1 MADTNIRA
9 SLTPAQWD
17 DQFFRE
23 YVRENLFSKYMG
35 TDEGSIIQIKD
46 DLARKPGD
54 RISFN
59 TTRQLRGGGVEGN
72 EVLEGNEDELD
83 ARNLFVIARPIRN
96 AVVLTNWDEQK
107 SAIDMRDAAKGGLK
121 DWITVKMRNDIIA
134 SLEQVAVASSG
145 KPIPFINA
153 TATQRNTW
161 LAANADRVLFGNSV
175 SNNVGNDAAASMA
188 TINATTGKLTAATV
202 TLAKRRARLAGRFLN
217 TNGLQNPT
225 MTPYMVKNG
234 DGTEWYMMFVNSLS
248 FRDLQ
253 NDPVMQQANRDAR
266 TRDDNGRYTNP
277 IWTGGDMVY
286 DGVIIREVPELDQ
299 YMATGASGAQIGQYF
314 LCGAQA
320 LGVAW
325 VQRSKTTTDTRDY
338 GFRNGVGVQEIRG
351 INKLQFGV
359 GVADNDTLVDAG
371 VFTGFVSAAADA

>member
-1 MADTNIRA
+1 MAESTVRQ

-17 DQFFRE
+17 DKFFRE
-23 YVRENLFSKYMG
+23 FVRENFFSKYMG
-35 TDEGSIIQIKD
+35 TDEGSIIQINE
-46 DLARKPGD
+46 DLARKAGD

-59 TTRQLRGGGVEGN
+59 TVRQLRGSGVEGN

-83 ARNLFVIARPIRN
+83 ARALFVIARVLRN
-96 AVVLTNWDEQK
+96 AVMLTNWDESK
-107 SAIDMRDAAKGGLK
+107 SAIDMRDAAKGALK
-121 DWITVKMRNDIIA
+121 DWDTSKMRDDIIA
-134 SLEQVAVASSG
+134 ALQQVAVYSNG
-145 KPIPFINA
+145 KPLPFNVA

-175 SNNVGNDAAASMA
+175 GNNVGNDAAASMA
-188 TINATTGKLTAATV
+188 NINATTGKLSMATV
-202 TLAKRRARLAGRFLN
+202 TLAKRRARLAGRGVN

-225 MTPYMVKNG
+225 MAPYRVKNG
-234 DGTEWYMMFVNSLS
+234 DGTEWYMMWANSLS

-253 NDPVMQQANRDAR
+253 ADMAQVNRDAR
-266 TRDDNGRYTNP
+266 ERDSNGAYTNP
-277 IWTGGDMVY
+277 LFTGGDLVY

-299 YMATGASGAQIGQYF
+299 FMATGASGAQVGQYF

-325 VQRSKTTTDTRDY
+325 AKRPKTTTDTRDY
-338 GFRNGVGVQEIRG
+338 GFRNGVGIEEIRG

-359 GVADNDTLVDAG
+359 GPDDNDTLVDAG

>member
-1 MADTNIRA
+1 MAETSVRQ

-17 DQFFRE
+17 DEFFRE

-46 DLARKPGD
+46 ALTRKSGD

-59 TTRQLRGGGVEGN
+59 ATRQLRGDGVENN

-83 ARNLFVIARPIRN
+83 ARSLFVVARPIRN
-96 AVVLTNWDEQK
+96 AVVLTDWDAQK
-107 SAIDMRDAAKGGLK
+107 SAIDMRDAARYALK

-134 SLEQVAVASSG
+134 GLQQVDIYTSG
-145 KPIPFINA
+145 KPVRFIDA

-161 LAANADRVLFGNSV
+161 LANNADRVLFGNSV
-175 SNNVGNDAAASMA
+175 SNNAGNDAAASMA
-188 TINATTGKLTAATV
+188 NINATTGKLTAATI
-202 TLAKRRARLAGRFLN
+202 TLAKRRARLAGRGLN
-217 TNGLQNPT
+217 TNGLQNPA
-225 MTPYMVKNG
+225 MTPYTVRNG
-234 DGTEWYMMFVNSLS
+234 DGTEWYMMFTGSLP

-266 TRDDNGRYTNP
+266 TRDDNGSYKNP
-277 IWTGGDMVY
+277 IWTGGDLVY
-286 DGVIIREVPELDQ
+286 DGVIVREVPELDQ

-351 INKLQFGV
+351 INKLQWGV
-359 GVADNDTLVDAG
+359 GAADNANPVDAG
-371 VFTGFVSAAADA
+371 IFTGFVSAAADA